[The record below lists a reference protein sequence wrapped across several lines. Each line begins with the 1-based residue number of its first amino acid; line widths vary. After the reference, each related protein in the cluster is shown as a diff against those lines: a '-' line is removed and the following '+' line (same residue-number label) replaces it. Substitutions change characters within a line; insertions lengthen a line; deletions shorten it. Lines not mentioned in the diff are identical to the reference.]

1 MSEDTTIRDL
11 ALKIASDYAKSVLER
26 TDELLMLDCIQYTN
40 LGIDSSKSEKKKVK
54 SDSKFIY
61 KQVKSIDTKLGNLL
75 ITSLDT

>member
-40 LGIDSSKSEKKKVK
+40 LGIDSSKSEKKK
-54 SDSKFIY
+54 
-61 KQVKSIDTKLGNLL
+61 
-75 ITSLDT
+75 